1 MISFERIEFFLG
13 LAILIPLVIIF
24 VAVLRWK
31 KKVKAKLGDAKL
43 INLLTREYGP
53 RQYVAKFVL
62 LMIALTMGILA
73 LVNFRTPFFSSD
85 EKKAGIDVM
94 IALDVSKSMLC
105 EDAKPSRLEKARQFT
120 QTLLD
125 QMTNNRIG
133 LVLFA
138 GQAYLQ
144 MPLTDDITAAKLF
157 VSNATPNAVPVQGTV
172 IGDALQLCDKSLDN
186 GFKKFK
192 AVVLISDGEDHDP
205 KASEMVRQLKENGIT
220 VFTIGVGSPE
230 GSPIKEPGST
240 EYKLDAAGKMILT
253 RLNEKE
259 LKNIATQTGGEYTH
273 LDHSTSTANDVAKM
287 LASIDKRP
295 MSDKGGARQYASLFP
310 FFIIL
315 LVLLLIAEIF
325 IPEVKK
331 R

>member
-1 MISFERIEFFLG
+1 MISFERIEYILG
-13 LAILIPLVIIF
+13 LVLIIPLILIFILG
-24 VAVLRWK
+24 LRWK
-31 KKVKAKLGDAKL
+31 KKVKLKLGDAHL
-43 INLLTREYGP
+43 ITLLTRDFAP
-53 RQYVAKFVL
+53 RLYTTKFVL
-62 LMIALTMGILA
+62 LLVALTIGVMA
-73 LVNFRTPFFSSD
+73 LVNMRTPYFADD

-105 EDAKPSRLEKARQFT
+105 EDAKPSRLEKARQCANM
-120 QTLLD
+120 LLD
-125 QMTNNRIG
+125 RLTNNRVG
-133 LVLFA
+133 LILFA

-157 VSNATPNAVPVQGTV
+157 VSNANPNAVPVQGTV

-205 KASEMVRQLKENGIT
+205 KASEMIRLLRENGVV
-220 VFTIGVGSPE
+220 VFTVGVGSPE
-230 GSPIKEPGST
+230 GSPIKEPGAT
-240 EYKLDAAGKMILT
+240 DYKLDETGKMVLT

-259 LKNIATQTGGEYTH
+259 LKDIASQSGGEYFH
-273 LDHSTSTANDVAKM
+273 LDHSEVTSAEIASL
-287 LASIDKRP
+287 LATIEKRP
-295 MSDKGGARQYASLFP
+295 MSAKGGARQYASLFP
-310 FFIIL
+310 FFIVF
-315 LVLLLIAEIF
+315 LVLLLLAEIF

>member
-1 MISFERIEFFLG
+1 M
-13 LAILIPLVIIF
+13 
-24 VAVLRWK
+24 VLRWK

-43 INLLTREYGP
+43 ISLLTREYAP
-53 RQYVAKFVL
+53 RQYVVKFVL
-62 LMIALTMGILA
+62 LLVALTMGILA

-85 EKKAGIDVM
+85 EKKVGIDVM
-94 IALDVSKSMLC
+94 VALDVSKSMLC
-105 EDAKPSRLEKARQFT
+105 EDAKPSRLEKARLFT

-125 QMTNNRIG
+125 QLTNNRVG
-133 LVLFA
+133 LILFA

-172 IGDALQLCDKSLDN
+172 IGDALQLCDKSMDN
-186 GFKKFK
+186 GLKKYK

-205 KASEMVRQLKENGIT
+205 KASEMVRQLRENGVV
-220 VFTIGVGSPE
+220 VFTVGVGSVE
-230 GSPIKEPGST
+230 GSPIKEPGAT
-240 EYKLDAAGKMILT
+240 EYKLDAQGKMVLT

-259 LKNIATQTGGEYTH
+259 LKDIAQQSGGEYFH
-273 LDHSTSTANDVAKM
+273 LDHAEANAAEIAKVLSTM
-287 LASIDKRP
+287 DKRSL
-295 MSDKGGARQYASLFP
+295 SDKGGARQYASLFP
-310 FFIIL
+310 FFIIF

>member
-24 VAVLRWK
+24 VMVLRWK

-43 INLLTREYGP
+43 ISLLTREYAP
-53 RQYVAKFVL
+53 RQYVTKFVIL
-62 LMIALTMGILA
+62 LVALTMGILA
-73 LVNFRTPFFSSD
+73 LVNFRTPFFSND

-94 IALDVSKSMLC
+94 VALDVSKSMLC
-105 EDAKPSRLEKARQFT
+105 EDAKPSRLEKARQFS
-120 QTLLD
+120 QMLLD
-125 QMTNNRIG
+125 QLSNNRVG
-133 LVLFA
+133 LILFA

-205 KASEMVRQLKENGIT
+205 KAAEMIRLLKENGVV
-220 VFTIGVGSPE
+220 VFAIGVGSPE

-240 EYKLDAAGKMILT
+240 EYKTDAQGKVVLT

-259 LKNIATQTGGEYTH
+259 LKDIAVQSGGEYLH
-273 LDHSTSTANDVAKM
+273 LDHSASTATEVARLLSTM
-287 LASIDKRP
+287 DKRS

-315 LVLLLIAEIF
+315 LVLLLLAEIF

>member
-24 VAVLRWK
+24 VMVLRWK

-43 INLLTREYGP
+43 ISLLTREYAP
-53 RQYVAKFVL
+53 RQYVTKFVL
-62 LMIALTMGILA
+62 LLVALAMGIFA
-73 LVNFRTPFFSSD
+73 LVNFRTPFFSND
-85 EKKAGIDVM
+85 ENKTGIDVM
-94 IALDVSKSMLC
+94 VALDVSKSMLC
-105 EDAKPSRLEKARQFT
+105 EDAKPSRLEKARQFS
-120 QTLLD
+120 QMLLD
-125 QMTNNRIG
+125 QLSNNRVG

-172 IGDALQLCDKSLDN
+172 VADALQLCNKSLDN

-205 KASEMVRQLKENGIT
+205 KVADAIRLLKENGIV
-220 VFTIGVGSPE
+220 VFSVGVGSPE
-230 GSPIKEPGST
+230 GSPIKEPGSN
-240 EYKLDAAGKMILT
+240 EYKMDEQGKMVLT

-259 LKNIATQTGGEYTH
+259 LKDIASQSGGEYIH
-273 LDHSTSTANDVAKM
+273 LDHSTSAANEIARM
-287 LASIDKRP
+287 LATMDKRS

-315 LVLLLIAEIF
+315 LVLLLLAEIF